1 MRSKSGYRFV
11 LGADN
16 DTLSGFAPSNT
27 TPNTLLAF
35 QQNTNDQL
43 GVVSLASL
51 GIDIKPGTWHKVKAV
66 VSGETVNT
74 YLDGQLVLSFNVTEP
89 KEQNSTGSVGLGNG
103 SGAEAL
109 FRNLSVQA
117 AGGQTLYTSTLVTN
131 TVLDEFSTG
140 TNAVASVIDGAKR
153 DRYCWSGDLAVAGP
167 LIYYTTSGLSKYVL
181 GVRPVSPGYKTWLI
195 EPQPG
200 DLTWAKGRVST
211 PYGPIKVKWEKT
223 HRGLRLEI
231 EVPSGTSGSVGL
243 PTSSNADSLTDNG
256 RPVRKLRK
264 IAPTS
269 ASDDISGARSG
280 YAYLADIGA
289 GAHVIQVT
297 ETNDD

>member
-1 MRSKSGYRFV
+1 MPHQN
-11 LGADN
+11 LGPAPAWLIHG
-16 DTLSGFAPSNT
+16 LSGP
-27 TPNTLLAF
+27 
-35 QQNTNDQL
+35 
-43 GVVSLASL
+43 
-51 GIDIKPGTWHKVKAV
+51 
-66 VSGETVNT
+66 
-74 YLDGQLVLSFNVTEP
+74 
-89 KEQNSTGSVGLGNG
+89 
-103 SGAEAL
+103 
-109 FRNLSVQA
+109 
-117 AGGQTLYTSTLVTN
+117 
-131 TVLDEFSTG
+131 
-140 TNAVASVIDGAKR
+140 
-153 DRYCWSGDLAVAGP
+153 
-167 LIYYTTSGLSKYVL
+167 TSGLSKYVL